1 MRFIKLIVA
10 ALLLIANAAFAG
22 SILTQRVVR
31 AQGFVKGSTTVKLSG
46 QLDQAFMDSLDAG
59 CGMAIYNYL
68 DSYLTF
74 PTKLPE
80 TKKGYGTKSK
90 TQKISV
96 STKNGKFSWTEKD
109 VTPYFAFASG
119 FVKVPPTKATLKSSG
134 TLQGGGLDDL
144 GTYKLTVFDFPCSR
158 QGLGYLGSLAF
169 TPEKKGKNYKF
180 TYKEDNW
187 QVKVSANAKGKASAS
202 YKLPSEVAAPA
213 FVTDE
218 YVFTNLY
225 DYTFEQIGE
234 GSVEHGFVGPDLVEL
249 QVTENVGKFRYFLF
263 NEEKIT
269 NDYLLAELEQDSVF
283 TAVFGTY
290 DLTVDVV
297 GSGFVGVDYVGPDEV
312 DLTITEDEGIY
323 RYALVNG
330 EKTTET
336 FLSLN
341 MEQDTEV
348 TVVFGNYDLTV
359 GTVGE
364 GTVEVGFVDQDKAEV
379 RIIEQGGLY
388 RYALVGDE
396 KTTETSF
403 TVQLDNNTYI
413 TAVFGQY
420 ALNVN
425 VIGEGSVNTEFV
437 GAEEVE
443 VTVGESEGIY
453 RFTSINEEKN
463 LADHFTFQMVE
474 DTELT
479 AVFGTYDLSVKVVG
493 EGNVLTDFVG
503 PDEVNIAVEESGG
516 FYRYSLIDDE
526 KTTDTS
532 LTLQLEKDTQFTAVF
547 GTYDLSVDTVG
558 EGTVEVVFVDQ
569 DKAEVRIVEQGGIYR
584 YALVGGEKTTDTS
597 FTVELDSNTDITA
610 VFGTYAFSV
619 KIVGNGSVNTEF
631 IGPDEVGVE
640 VGESEGI
647 YRFISVNDVKYFVD
661 RFYFSMTEDTELT
674 AVFGV
679 YNLTLEI
686 IGSGSVDVEYIGQ
699 DEVKL
704 TAENDQDVFSN
715 FTWGDNSSNYNPLT
729 ITLTSDTTVTATFK
743 EVTRKYLVIDISG
756 GPSADSWPYRYTSD
770 APEVQSN
777 ACKTTEL
784 WLRYIPA
791 GTFSMGSPESEYGR
805 GTREVAHEV
814 TLTKDF
820 YIGVFELTAKQYEL
834 ITGNEQYGEETYP
847 VVNVVYDNLRGT
859 VKGAEWPASDEVDA
873 DSFMGIIRAKTGLR
887 FDLPTEAQWEYACRA
902 TTVTA
907 FNNGKNLDDED
918 LNLAEIAYY
927 AGTAGGRNKVGSLKP
942 NLWGLYDM
950 HGNVWEWCLDWYT
963 DNLGT
968 DPVVDPVGLDEG
980 TQKTLRGGSFNDG
993 ASACRSAYRA
1003 HTETDH
1009 NMDRLGFRPV
1019 VNQ

>member
-1 MRFIKLIVA
+1 MKRILVFA
-10 ALLLIANAAFAG
+10 AILFMANSLFAG

-31 AQGFVKGSTTVKLSG
+31 AQGFVKGSTTVSLSG
-46 QLDQAFMDSLDAG
+46 QLDQAFLDSLDAG

-74 PTKLPE
+74 PILLPQTKS
-80 TKKGYGTKSK
+80 GYGTKSK
-90 TQKISV
+90 TQSISV
-96 STKNGKFSWTEKD
+96 SPKNGKFSWTEKD

-119 FVKVPPTKATLKSSG
+119 FEKIRPTKATFKSSG

-144 GTYKLTVFDFPCSR
+144 GTKKFVVFDFPCDR

-169 TPEKKGKNYKF
+169 SPEKKGKNYKF
-180 TYKEDNW
+180 TYKENNW
-187 QVKVSANAKGKASAS
+187 QVKVSANAKGKATAS
-202 YKLPSEVAAPA
+202 YKLPPDVATPA

-234 GSVEHGFVGPDLVEL
+234 GTVEHGFVGPDQVEL
-249 QVTENVGKFRYFLF
+249 QVTENNDKFRYFLF
-263 NEEKIT
+263 NGEKIT
-269 NDYLLAELEQDSVF
+269 NDYLLADLEQDSEF

-297 GSGFVGVDYVGPDEV
+297 GEGNVVTDFIGPDEV
-312 DLTITEDEGIY
+312 VVTI
-323 RYALVNG
+323 
-330 EKTTET
+330 
-336 FLSLN
+336 
-341 MEQDTEV
+341 
-348 TVVFGNYDLTV
+348 
-359 GTVGE
+359 
-364 GTVEVGFVDQDKAEV
+364 
-379 RIIEQGGLY
+379 
-388 RYALVGDE
+388 
-396 KTTETSF
+396 
-403 TVQLDNNTYI
+403 
-413 TAVFGQY
+413 
-420 ALNVN
+420 
-425 VIGEGSVNTEFV
+425 
-437 GAEEVE
+437 
-443 VTVGESEGIY
+443 GESEGIY
-453 RFTSINEEKN
+453 R
-463 LADHFTFQMVE
+463 
-474 DTELT
+474 
-479 AVFGTYDLSVKVVG
+479 
-493 EGNVLTDFVG
+493 
-503 PDEVNIAVEESGG
+503 
-516 FYRYSLIDDE
+516 YSYVDDE
-526 KTTDTS
+526 KTTETS

-547 GTYDLSVDTVG
+547 GTYDLAVGTVG
-558 EGTVEVVFVDQ
+558 DGSVEVEFVDQ
-569 DKAEVRIVEQGGIYR
+569 DKAEVRIVEQGGLYR
-584 YALVGGEKTTDTS
+584 YALVGGERTTETS
-597 FTVELDSNTDITA
+597 FTVQLDGNTDITA
-610 VFGTYAFSV
+610 VFGQYALSV
-619 KIVGNGSVNTEF
+619 TIVGEGSVDYEF
-631 IGPDEVGVE
+631 IGADEVEVT

-647 YRFISVNDVKYFVD
+647 YRFSSVNGVKNFD
-661 RFYFSMTEDTELT
+661 DLFNFSMTENTELT
-674 AVFGV
+674 VVFGT
-679 YNLTLEI
+679 YNLTVDVV
-686 IGSGSVDVEYIGQ
+686 GSGFVGVEFIGP
-699 DEVKL
+699 DEVTL

-729 ITLTSDTTVTATFK
+729 ITMTSDTTVTATFK

-756 GPSADSWPYRYTSD
+756 GPSAASWPYRYTSD
-770 APEVQSN
+770 APLVQSN

-791 GTFSMGSPESEYGR
+791 GTFTMGSPESEYGR

-820 YIGVFELTAKQYEL
+820 YIGVFELTEKQYEL

-847 VVNVVYDNLRGT
+847 VVNVVYDKLRGT
-859 VKGAEWPASDEVDA
+859 EKGAQWPASDEVDEN
-873 DSFMGIIRAKTGLR
+873 SFMGIIRAKTGLR

-902 TTVTA
+902 TTTTA

-927 AGTAGGRNKVGSLKP
+927 AENAGGRNKVGTLKP

-968 DPVVDPVGLDEG
+968 DPVVDPVGQTEG
-980 TQKTLRGGSFNDG
+980 YEKTLRGGSFNDG

>member
-1 MRFIKLIVA
+1 MKRILIFA
-10 ALLLIANAAFAG
+10 AILFMANSLFAG
-22 SILTQRVVR
+22 SVLTQRVVR
-31 AQGFVKGSTTVKLSG
+31 AQGFLKGSTTISLSG
-46 QLDQAFMDSLDAG
+46 ELDQTFMDSLAAG
-59 CGMAIYNYL
+59 NGMAIYNYL

-74 PTKLPE
+74 PILLPKTKG
-80 TKKGYGTKSK
+80 GYGTKSK
-90 TQKISV
+90 TQSISV

-119 FVKVPPTKATLKSSG
+119 FEKIKPLKATFKSSG

-144 GTYKLTVFDFPCSR
+144 STKKFVVFDFPCNR

-169 TPEKKGKNYKF
+169 SPEKKGKNYKF
-180 TYKEDNW
+180 TYKENNW
-187 QVKVSANAKGKASAS
+187 QVKVSANAKGKATAS
-202 YKLPSEVAAPA
+202 YKLPPDAASPA

-234 GSVEHGFVGPDLVEL
+234 GTVEHGFIGPDQVEL
-249 QVTENVGKFRYFLF
+249 QVTENNDKFRYFLF
-263 NEEKIT
+263 NGEKIT
-269 NDYLLAELEQDSVF
+269 NDYLLAELKEDSEF

-290 DLTVDVV
+290 DLTVNVV
-297 GSGFVGVDYVGPDEV
+297 GSGFVGVDYVGPDNV
-312 DLTITEDEGIY
+312 NLTITEDEGIY
-323 RYALVNG
+323 RYALVDG
-330 EKTTET
+330 EKTTEA

-348 TVVFGNYDLTV
+348 TVVFGTYDLSV
-359 GTVGE
+359 GTVGD
-364 GTVEVGFVDQDKAEV
+364 GTVEVGFVDQDEAEV
-379 RIIEQGGLY
+379 RIVEQGGLY
-388 RYALVGDE
+388 RYALVGGV

-403 TVQLDNNTYI
+403 TVQIDGNTDI
-413 TAVFGQY
+413 IAVFGQY
-420 ALNVN
+420 ALSVN
-425 VIGEGSVNTEFV
+425 VIGEGSVTTEFV
-437 GAEEVE
+437 GADEVE
-443 VTVGESEGIY
+443 VTVCESEGIY
-453 RFTSINEEKN
+453 RFTSINGEKN
-463 LADHFTFQMVE
+463 PAEHFTFQMVE
-474 DTELT
+474 DTEMT
-479 AVFGTYDLSVKVVG
+479 AVFGTYDLSVTVVG
-493 EGNVLTDFVG
+493 EGTVLTDFVG
-503 PDEVNIAVEESGG
+503 PDEVNIAIGESEGI
-516 FYRYSLIDDE
+516 YRYSYVDDE
-526 KTTDTS
+526 RTTETS

-547 GTYDLSVDTVG
+547 GTYDLAVGTVG
-558 EGTVEVVFVDQ
+558 DGSVEVEFVDQ

-584 YALVGGEKTTDTS
+584 YALVGGEKTTKTS
-597 FTVELDSNTDITA
+597 FTVELDNNTDITA
-610 VFGTYAFSV
+610 VFGQYALSV
-619 KIVGNGSVNTEF
+619 TVIGEGSVDYEF
-631 IGPDEVGVE
+631 IGADEVEVT

-647 YRFISVNDVKYFVD
+647 YRFSSVNGVKNFD
-661 RFYFSMTEDTELT
+661 DLFNFSMTENTELT
-674 AVFGV
+674 VVFGT
-679 YNLTLEI
+679 YNLTVDVV
-686 IGSGSVDVEYIGQ
+686 GSGFVGVEFIGP
-699 DEVKL
+699 DEVTL

-756 GPSADSWPYRYTSD
+756 GPSAASWPYRYTSD

-820 YIGVFELTAKQYEL
+820 YIGVFELTVKQYEL
-834 ITGNEQYGEETYP
+834 ITGDMVYGGDACP
-847 VVNVVYDNLRGT
+847 VVDVVYDNLRGT
-859 VKGAEWPASDEVDA
+859 EKGAQWPASDEVDEN
-873 DSFMGIIRAKTGLR
+873 SFMGIIRAKTGLR

-927 AGTAGGRNKVGSLKP
+927 NAPSSGRINVGSRKP

-968 DPVVDPVGLDEG
+968 DPVVDPVGQTEG
-980 TQKTLRGGSFNDG
+980 YEKTLRGGSFNDG